1 MKLSGSFLSII
12 LSGLLVFM
20 LPHNIL
26 SQADSSNNPSDSQV
40 TKDPPAGSRHSLFT
54 GLGYGS
60 NMIWL
65 GSTIS
70 QNQPFGY
77 GALTYGFNN
86 ELYVTLSAVH
96 LSGTDP
102 FLAFFTGSLNYNHVF
117 NKWFDISAGLNRYQV
132 ATTLPDTLFGSFTY
146 ADFTMGFDWKLIYT
160 KISLGGLMS
169 YDSQL
174 YLQLRNS
181 RYFQT
186 PDFFKGKVNISFDPY
201 VNLLMGT
208 FTQAETTTGPPVVI
222 FPPFRNWRTTDGQN
236 STTTYTRRFGM
247 LDIDM
252 GLPIALNTDF
262 MTIEAEAGYVFPVYK
277 DSGYS
282 RPEGF
287 VFLLSVYFRIF

>member
-1 MKLSGSFLSII
+1 MPLPLLGMLISMIPFNIIAQSGTTTIE
-12 LSGLLVFM
+12 
-20 LPHNIL
+20 
-26 SQADSSNNPSDSQV
+26 ADSTDAVEIPV
-40 TKDPPAGSRHSLFT
+40 ASRHSLFT

-96 LSGTDP
+96 LSQTDP
-102 FLAFFTGSLNYNHVF
+102 FLAFYTGSINYNHVF
-117 NKWFDISAGLNRYQV
+117 NNWFDISAGLYRYEV
-132 ATTLPDTLFGSFTY
+132 VPSLSDTLFGSFTY

-160 KISLGGLMS
+160 KVSVGGLMS
-169 YDSQL
+169 YDNQL
-174 YLQLRNS
+174 YIQIRNS

-186 PDFFKGKVNISFDPY
+186 PDFFKGKANISFDPY

-208 FTQAETTTGPPVVI
+208 YTQAETTTGAPVVI
-222 FPPFRNWRTTDGQN
+222 FPPYRKWRTDSQ
-236 STTTYTRRFGM
+236 STTTTYSHRFGI
-247 LDIDM
+247 IDVDL
-252 GLPIALNTDF
+252 GLPVALNTDR
-262 MTIEAEAGYVFPVYK
+262 MSVEAEAGYVFPVFKGSEYP
-277 DSGYS
+277 

-287 VFLLSVYFRIF
+287 IFLLSAYFRIF